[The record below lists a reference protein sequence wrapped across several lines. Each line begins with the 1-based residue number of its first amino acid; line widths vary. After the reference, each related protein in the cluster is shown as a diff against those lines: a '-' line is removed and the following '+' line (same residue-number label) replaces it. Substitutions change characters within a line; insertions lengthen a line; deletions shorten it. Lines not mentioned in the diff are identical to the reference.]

1 MTHYTEFTDRY
12 SLEYGRLSFSL
23 HFMTNICFE
32 LLPPQLLPGFSI
44 NNWSNPI
51 CVNIPNPCGK
61 ILVALLPF
69 SLSHSPDLG
78 CVGAQRIMYP
88 GTFLV

>member
-1 MTHYTEFTDRY
+1 MTHYTEFTDRH

-23 HFMTNICFE
+23 YFMTNICFE
-32 LLPPQLLPGFSI
+32 LPPPTPTWFL
-44 NNWSNPI
+44 NDWSNPI

-61 ILVALLPF
+61 ILVALLSF

-78 CVGAQRIMYP
+78 CVGAQRIMFP
-88 GTFLV
+88 DIFLV